1 MATASSRIYSPRDAR
16 PPGWPGTPGYL
27 VARECSPQKTLE
39 RPADDMWAL
48 RLGGAAAGKVAVLS
62 GEAIVCAIKQRKK
75 RKQYIASVWVLFL
88 LFREKKNDSERE
100 ELWPDFNFFS
110 TQEGIIL

>member
-16 PPGWPGTPGYL
+16 PPGWPETPGYL
-27 VARECSPQKTLE
+27 VARECSPQKTFE
-39 RPADDMWAL
+39 RRRTTWAL

-75 RKQYIASVWVLFL
+75 RKQYIASVWVLF
-88 LFREKKNDSERE
+88 
-100 ELWPDFNFFS
+100 
-110 TQEGIIL
+110 

>member
-1 MATASSRIYSPRDAR
+1 M
-16 PPGWPGTPGYL
+16 PGLLAGPETPGYL
-27 VARECSPQKTLE
+27 VARECSPQKTFE

-48 RLGGAAAGKVAVLS
+48 RLGGAAGGKVAVLS

-88 LFREKKNDSERE
+88 LFREKKR
-100 ELWPDFNFFS
+100 
-110 TQEGIIL
+110 